1 MAART
6 MFRVWAMFIRSPVP
20 YGPPVQPVFTS
31 HTGTSNRSRRSISMW
46 AYSPGWRGRNG
57 APKPAENVAVG
68 SFTPISVPASFAV

>member
-1 MAART
+1 

-31 HTGTSNRSRRSISMW
+31 QTGTSSRSSRSISCR

-68 SFTPISVPASFAV
+68 SLTPISVPASLAV